1 MEGYSATV
9 FFKKKNYIPTGASA
23 TAPTQQVSLQKMKE
37 ENAFLKAKIKFLEDK
52 CKDIESERDFLR
64 SSLTNGK
71 LFYL

>member
-1 MEGYSATV
+1 MFTV
-9 FFKKKNYIPTGASA
+9 LFFIYIYIFHQEH
-23 TAPTQQVSLQKMKE
+23 QQQHQLNRCPFKD

>member
-1 MEGYSATV
+1 
-9 FFKKKNYIPTGASA
+9 
-23 TAPTQQVSLQKMKE
+23 MKD